1 MAELNNK
8 KRVRDDSAEP
18 ELDSSEV
25 KRLRDDLLDFLDD
38 SDSLPVN
45 QDLASVMKSFEEEIS
60 AATTTPSVV
69 SVPVVDLTSDSGES
83 QPDLGYLLEA
93 SDDELGL
100 PPPTATTAGSEEGRS
115 EVNELVRVDSDSSG
129 VGEFWGFEDQIPNYD
144 SFDFGIGD
152 NYNGEHVAYGGLYEY
167 PDVDNDNYYD
177 SSEFSGLLWRP
188 ETLSAE

>member
-1 MAELNNK
+1 MEELISK
-8 KRVRDDSAEP
+8 KRVRDDSAES
-18 ELDSSEV
+18 ELDSPEV

-60 AATTTPSVV
+60 AAASNSTVP
-69 SVPVVDLTSDSGES
+69 VPVVDLTSDSSES

-100 PPPTATTAGSEEGRS
+100 PPPAAIATGSEELGS
-115 EVNELVRVDSDSSG
+115 EATGLVLVDSDSSSG
-129 VGEFWGFEDQIPNYD
+129 IGELWRFEDQIPNYD
-144 SFDFGIGD
+144 SFEFGIGD
-152 NYNGEHVAYGGLYEY
+152 HFNGDHVAYAGLYEY
-167 PDVDNDNYYD
+167 PDDVYYD
-177 SSEFSGLLWRP
+177 SSEFAGSLWRP

>member
-1 MAELNNK
+1 MEELNSK
-8 KRVRDDSAEP
+8 KRVRDESAESD
-18 ELDSSEV
+18 LDLPEV

-60 AATTTPSVV
+60 AAASTSTA

-83 QPDLGYLLEA
+83 QPNLGFLLEA

-100 PPPTATTAGSEEGRS
+100 PPPTATTTGGEEERG
-115 EVNELVRVDSDSSG
+115 EVTELVRVQSDSSG
-129 VGEFWGFEDQIPNYD
+129 IGNLWGFEDQIPTYD
-144 SFDFGIGD
+144 SFEYGIGD
-152 NYNGEHVAYGGLYEY
+152 NYSGDHVAYDGLFEY
-167 PDVDNDNYYD
+167 SDVYYD

-188 ETLSAE
+188 ESLSTE

>member
-1 MAELNNK
+1 MEELNK
-8 KRVRDDSAEP
+8 KRVRDESAES
-18 ELDSSEV
+18 ELDLPEV

-45 QDLASVMKSFEEEIS
+45 QDLASLMKSFEEEIS
-60 AATTTPSVV
+60 AAASTV

-83 QPDLGYLLEA
+83 QPDLGYLLGA

-100 PPPTATTAGSEEGRS
+100 PPPTEATTTGSEEGRS
-115 EVNELVRVDSDSSG
+115 EVTELVRVGSDLSG
-129 VGEFWGFEDQIPNYD
+129 IGDLWGFDDQIPNYD
-144 SFDFGIGD
+144 SFEFGIVD
-152 NYNGEHVAYGGLYEY
+152 NYNNDHVAYDGLFEY
-167 PDVDNDNYYD
+167 SNVYDD